1 MLYLNFI
8 SAFNFN
14 SSKNIQFV
22 TQKIILFRFIIEK
35 KKIFFLTLFTI
46 IFHVS
51 ESHIFLYIS
60 ASIFFNYNIPNIF
73 IIFVEPSIF
82 TFPCE

>member
-8 SAFNFN
+8 FAFNFN

-35 KKIFFLTLFTI
+35 KIFFF
-46 IFHVS
+46 
-51 ESHIFLYIS
+51 
-60 ASIFFNYNIPNIF
+60 
-73 IIFVEPSIF
+73 
-82 TFPCE
+82 